1 MHAPDFLVTGLPGG
15 TEFNLLTLGRT
26 HARAGQVTIAL
37 DTLAPLARSLP
48 DLGDTAP
55 LVIASLVECR
65 LARGEVAQ
73 ARALTDEIVAW
84 QHRTGRPGGIA
95 NQTLGDVLS
104 ALGDPDIA
112 ISRYEAAGVAM
123 ADKEDPEDVP
133 WRGALALALV
143 RTGDLAQARTMAVHQ
158 VAVARAAGSPYGE
171 ALALRG
177 LAVVADS
184 TERIAILRSAR
195 TLLDG
200 LPMARLRAQIDT
212 DLAGLLVLSSADDP
226 EREKRTDEAVRL
238 LVTVESFAFREQ
250 LWPLWGRAKRLL
262 ERLGHRHG
270 ETDAADAL
278 TQTQRRVAMLARDGL
293 RNREIAE
300 LLGVSVKA
308 FEWHLSH
315 IYRKLGIASRGELG
329 EALGG

>member
-1 MHAPDFLVTGLPGG
+1 
-15 TEFNLLTLGRT
+15 
-26 HARAGQVTIAL
+26 
-37 DTLAPLARSLP
+37 
-48 DLGDTAP
+48 
-55 LVIASLVECR
+55 
-65 LARGEVAQ
+65 
-73 ARALTDEIVAW
+73 
-84 QHRTGRPGGIA
+84 
-95 NQTLGDVLS
+95 
-104 ALGDPDIA
+104 
-112 ISRYEAAGVAM
+112 
-123 ADKEDPEDVP
+123 
-133 WRGALALALV
+133 
-143 RTGDLAQARTMAVHQ
+143 
-158 VAVARAAGSPYGE
+158 
-171 ALALRG
+171 
-177 LAVVADS
+177 VADS

-226 EREKRTDEAVRL
+226 EREQRTEEAVRL

-300 LLGVSVKA
+300 LLGVSIKA
-308 FEWHLSH
+308 VEWHLSH